1 MDNKMITNGTE
12 HDYKLTIHAA
22 GMLVKGIQEYI
33 EFIQELYDTEV
44 EPSDYCYLMLGTAK
58 IEAKRLSNWMKS
70 LNTDLVSSYISHL
83 DDILKE
89 CENLEF
95 K

>member
-1 MDNKMITNGTE
+1 MITNGTE

-22 GMLVKGIQEYI
+22 GMLVKGIVEYI
-33 EFIQELYDTEV
+33 EFIQELYDTKTER
-44 EPSDYCYLMLGTAK
+44 SDYCYLMLGTAK
-58 IEAKRLSNWMKS
+58 LEAKRLSDWMKS

-89 CENLEF
+89 CEKIEF